1 MLKILQKTINY
12 ASFIKIKIL
21 KVNVKPSNFNL
32 TKQYFANITFIF
44 LSDQYLCLFFQINGF
59 QHVKLTPKSL
69 KIQIFSLTQYKIKIK
84 FLINS

>member
-44 LSDQYLCLFFQINGF
+44 LSDQYLCLFF
-59 QHVKLTPKSL
+59 
-69 KIQIFSLTQYKIKIK
+69 
-84 FLINS
+84 